1 MFLASCLVSLH
12 LWEEPSFGLH
22 IPIFRKQKEESGYC
36 LAFSSPPSLL
46 CHVLKAQTIL
56 LALHWTPSSLSVLLL
71 ELCTSIMT
79 CNSRSWPSTSFAFQ
93 EFFKNSCF
101 ISCMVAGS
109 HDVAVQKFDSTENL
123 VGRRCT
129 RTSPACNPLSSY
141 LFLLPYSRPR
151 TLPMICVH
159 VMYGGDSNQSWSTG
173 QSVHGCVLPATGA
186 RDGVHSVQVHL
197 WPLLTIKLGWLESRI
212 KALGGRYESS
222 HKTNTAETREAVSCL
237 QEVQDSYGKTRSQ
250 RRGPSACSHQCEVT
264 GDHRPECHMDSLG
277 PVSRGSTLTVCAYFL
292 PTGFH
297 PAQLE
302 RGTGW
307 GHWCF
312 VCVEAKCFC
321 LWLEWPDPC
330 TLCQE

>member
-12 LWEEPSFGLH
+12 LWEEPSFGLY
-22 IPIFRKQKEESGYC
+22 ITIFRKRKEESGYC

-79 CNSRSWPSTSFAFQ
+79 CNSRGWPSTSFTFQ

-101 ISCMVAGS
+101 ISCMFAGS

-123 VGRRCT
+123 VGSRCT

-159 VMYGGDSNQSWSTG
+159 VT
-173 QSVHGCVLPATGA
+173 ATRVGA
-186 RDGVHSVQVHL
+186 QVRV
-197 WPLLTIKLGWLESRI
+197 SMD
-212 KALGGRYESS
+212 
-222 HKTNTAETREAVSCL
+222 VSCQPL
-237 QEVQDSYGKTRSQ
+237 EQEM
-250 RRGPSACSHQCEVT
+250 AC
-264 GDHRPECHMDSLG
+264 
-277 PVSRGSTLTVCAYFL
+277 TVCRCICDHYWLSSWA
-292 PTGFH
+292 
-297 PAQLE
+297 
-302 RGTGW
+302 GW
-307 GHWCF
+307 K
-312 VCVEAKCFC
+312 VE
-321 LWLEWPDPC
+321 
-330 TLCQE
+330 